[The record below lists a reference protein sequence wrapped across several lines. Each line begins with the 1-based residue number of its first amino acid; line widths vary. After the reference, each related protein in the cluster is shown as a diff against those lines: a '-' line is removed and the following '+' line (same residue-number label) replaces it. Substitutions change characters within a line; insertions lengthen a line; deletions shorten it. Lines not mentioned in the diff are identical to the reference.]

1 MFSFGFID
9 TGQHPHQKKTNNNT
23 QNSAPSWPKISLF
36 SQKVPICQSFF
47 IFFIIS
53 SPSVGVMCA
62 SLVHNLKPRHPPD
75 VHASEVL
82 ARGGFLDESPRL
94 PLRRQR
100 QRRRRAHPDHHTFQ
114 ARLDLLERLFPAL
127 SLGALVPAPS
137 SSSPRQSRRRSSSN
151 HTPLLAR
158 LERRSTVMY
167 TRWCIHTGQT
177 SAVRL
182 FVHRVPGTHSEYTYG

>member
-1 MFSFGFID
+1 MARIARFIAFCVCVSNRCVCVPCVSRLESRLSLD
-9 TGQHPHQKKTNNNT
+9 CVSSRVSCDVSRMAPCSGGQGRTP
-23 QNSAPSWPKISLF
+23 
-36 SQKVPICQSFF
+36 
-47 IFFIIS
+47 
-53 SPSVGVMCA
+53 
-62 SLVHNLKPRHPPD
+62 
-75 VHASEVL
+75 
-82 ARGGFLDESPRL
+82 
-94 PLRRQR
+94 
-100 QRRRRAHPDHHTFQ
+100 RRRAHPDHHTFQ